1 MSEEN
6 QEAQDLLESL
16 TSNQEYYN
24 TLKLFV
30 EGLEAD
36 VLKSN
41 KGNKA
46 AGVRLRKSLRKLKQF
61 SGDFVKFTLKG

>member
-6 QEAQDLLESL
+6 QEVQDLLASL
-16 TSNQEYYN
+16 ESNQEYYN
-24 TLKLFV
+24 TLRLFV
-30 EGLEAD
+30 EGLESD

>member
-1 MSEEN
+1 MSKTN
-6 QEAQDLLESL
+6 SL
-16 TSNQEYYN
+16 YDTMSKLWAEFDSNHNSFAE
-24 TLKLFV
+24 
-30 EGLEAD
+30 
-36 VLKSN
+36 

>member
-6 QEAQDLLESL
+6 QEVQDLLESL
-16 TSNQEYYN
+16 GSNQEYYN
-24 TLKLFV
+24 ALRFFV
-30 EGLEAD
+30 EGLESD

>member
-24 TLKLFV
+24 ALRVFV